1 MTMVNFQFQFFNSLL
16 SQKEKQTTK
25 YKYNVSI
32 HHIMLSDKKEHYP
45 VLWKKNVC
53 KVQKKQISLHPANT
67 RRRPPLGQ
75 RWANVGD
82 GGPALAQH
90 RDNVPCLLGIHDILP
105 ISKKLN
111 KVIIQ

>member
-1 MTMVNFQFQFFNSLL
+1 MAYAS
-16 SQKEKQTTK
+16 SQIKQENITRFCGEKMCAK
-25 YKYNVSI
+25 C
-32 HHIMLSDKKEHYP
+32 
-45 VLWKKNVC
+45 KKN
-53 KVQKKQISLHPANT
+53 ISHPANT

-75 RWANVGD
+75 RWASVVD

-111 KVIIQ
+111 KVMIK